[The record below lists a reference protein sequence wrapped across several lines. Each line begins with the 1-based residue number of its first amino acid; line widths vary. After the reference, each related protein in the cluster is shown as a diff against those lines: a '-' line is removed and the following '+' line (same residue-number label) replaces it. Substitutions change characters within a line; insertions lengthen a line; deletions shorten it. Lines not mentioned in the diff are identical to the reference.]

1 MAPLLRLATDL
12 LQLTARHTGRQVA
25 AVSGLVLA
33 AAASAGVGLV
43 CLFVALGIWLS
54 QHMDPALAALLIA
67 AMALLAAAVLLLAAR
82 ARAARRPPAVS
93 DLLSDPEVQR
103 LLAAVK
109 EGGGQAA
116 VWAPLVAAFVAAYL
130 AGARGGRH

>member
-12 LQLTARHTGRQVA
+12 LQLTARQTGRRVA

-33 AAASAGVGLV
+33 AAASATVGLV
-43 CLFVALGIWLS
+43 CLFLALGIWLS
-54 QHMDPALAALLIA
+54 QHMNPALAALV
-67 AMALLAAAVLLLAAR
+67 LAAAALLTTAILLLLAR
-82 ARAARRPPAVS
+82 ARAAERPPAPS
-93 DLLSDPEVQR
+93 DLMSDPEVQR

-116 VWAPLVAAFVAAYL
+116 VWAPLIAAFVAAYL
-130 AGARGGRH
+130 AGARGGRS